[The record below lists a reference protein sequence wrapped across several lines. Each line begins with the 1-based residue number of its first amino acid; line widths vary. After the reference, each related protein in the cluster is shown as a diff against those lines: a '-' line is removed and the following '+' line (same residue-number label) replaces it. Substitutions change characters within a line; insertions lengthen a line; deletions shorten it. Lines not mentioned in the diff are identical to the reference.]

1 MDAEFWRQRWTAGQI
16 GFHQADVNQDLRK
29 LWPELELEKGARVLV
44 PLCGK
49 SHDMS
54 WLVEQG
60 FQVVGVEL
68 SQTAVEG
75 YFAEH
80 RLEPQVTQRGGFT
93 LYSAPGIDIWCGDF
107 FALTAEDIGV
117 CAAFYDRAAM
127 IALPS
132 DMRER
137 YVRQLEQ
144 LMPPVCRGLLITLDY
159 DQAELDGPPF
169 SVSHEWLQAHV
180 SAHWNVTRVS
190 ERDALQSSPRALGV
204 GVRRMDECVYWMER
218 LVLADA

>member
-16 GFHQADVNQDLRK
+16 GFHQAEVNQDLCK

-60 FQVVGVEL
+60 FHVVGVEL

-80 RLEPQVTQRGGFT
+80 QLEPRVGQRDRLVDRPLRQQRGLTIAIELCWPVLEPVDNSHFCPATCFNQG
-93 LYSAPGIDIWCGDF
+93 SASITP
-107 FALTAEDIGV
+107 ALE
-117 CAAFYDRAAM
+117 
-127 IALPS
+127 
-132 DMRER
+132 
-137 YVRQLEQ
+137 
-144 LMPPVCRGLLITLDY
+144 
-159 DQAELDGPPF
+159 
-169 SVSHEWLQAHV
+169 
-180 SAHWNVTRVS
+180 
-190 ERDALQSSPRALGV
+190 
-204 GVRRMDECVYWMER
+204 
-218 LVLADA
+218 

>member
-1 MDAEFWRQRWTAGQI
+1 MEAEFWQQRWTAGQI
-16 GFHQADVNQDLRK
+16 GFHQADVNQDLRR
-29 LWPELELEKGARVLV
+29 LWPELGLEKGARVLV

-60 FQVVGVEL
+60 YQVVGVEL
-68 SQTAVEG
+68 SQAAVKD
-75 YFAEH
+75 YFTEH
-80 RLEPQVTQRGGFT
+80 QIEPQLTQREGFD
-93 LYSAPGIDIWCGDF
+93 LYSASGIEIWCGDF
-107 FALTAEDIGV
+107 FALTAEDIGR

-127 IALPS
+127 IALPP

-144 LMPPVCRGLLITLDY
+144 LMPPVCSGLLITLDY

-169 SVSHEWLQAHV
+169 SVPHEWLQAHA
-180 SAHWNVTRVS
+180 SAHWSMKRVS
-190 ERDALQSSPRALGV
+190 ERDALQSSPRALGA
-204 GVRRMDECVYWMER
+204 GLGRMQECVYWMER
-218 LVLADA
+218 RVTADA